1 MTGFKY
7 WACSILMI
15 GRLLSDINLTSYFT
29 WIQWVNRLLFLN
41 FFPENIEVFHL
52 TLNLIKESSQWLYF
66 RKMIKSFKKR
76 NFLFSFSP
84 VQTYFDRKSIKSKI
98 DTKL

>member
-66 RKMIKSFKKR
+66 RKMIKI
-76 NFLFSFSP
+76 
-84 VQTYFDRKSIKSKI
+84 V
-98 DTKL
+98 